1 MCIIHIENQRK
12 MCNNIIHMEGG
23 GFPETQRNTR
33 FNKVEI
39 QRRAK
44 ADGVKRRTPGRQDM
58 AYERIWTKL
67 L

>member
-1 MCIIHIENQRK
+1 